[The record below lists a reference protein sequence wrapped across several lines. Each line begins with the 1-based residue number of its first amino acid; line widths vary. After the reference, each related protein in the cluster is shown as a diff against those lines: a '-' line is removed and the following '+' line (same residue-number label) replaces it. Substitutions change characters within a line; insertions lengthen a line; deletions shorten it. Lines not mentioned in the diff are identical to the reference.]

1 MLGCCISYCH
11 HQKNRPQHLN
21 TIANYPRDFNS
32 NQNQAA
38 NDRVYTD
45 LYPSNLNNIQYPRGP
60 YSVFHVNDA
69 HGRFLNSN
77 ESLANNNLN
86 STNQNGHFINVKPY
100 QNRKMS
106 SDLPT
111 YEEIIKKTKT

>member
-1 MLGCCISYCH
+1 M
-11 HQKNRPQHLN
+11 N
-21 TIANYPRDFNS
+21 TIANYHRDFNS

-45 LYPSNLNNIQYPRGP
+45 LYASNLNNIQYPSGP

-69 HGRFLNSN
+69 HSRFLNSN

-86 STNQNGHFINVKPY
+86 STHHQNGHFINVKPY
-100 QNRKMS
+100 LNRQMS

-111 YEEIIKKTKT
+111 YEEIIKKTKI